1 MTVYWIQQFWFD
13 NYYDSSGTTQ
23 RVYVTVDGFGTRN
36 VAITAQLNVLA
47 PGAHIVVDN
56 GTISGDIGLAAVGI
70 KWYDYVDDS
79 GTHHVDNSYFVPHAI
94 IHNCVAFQLE
104 LAYQRAW
111 AGATG
116 TILYFDD

>member
-47 PGAHIVVDN
+47 LGAPSLWTTALSLV
-56 GTISGDIGLAAVGI
+56 T
-70 KWYDYVDDS
+70 
-79 GTHHVDNSYFVPHAI
+79 
-94 IHNCVAFQLE
+94 
-104 LAYQRAW
+104 
-111 AGATG
+111 
-116 TILYFDD
+116 